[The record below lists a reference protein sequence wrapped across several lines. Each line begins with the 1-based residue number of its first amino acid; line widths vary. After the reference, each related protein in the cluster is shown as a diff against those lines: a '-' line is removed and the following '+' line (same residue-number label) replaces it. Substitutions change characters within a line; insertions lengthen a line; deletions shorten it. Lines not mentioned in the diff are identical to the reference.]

1 MAPRGRLLLLPLA
14 LLLVAAAFV
23 STAHVP
29 DAEASTRV
37 IMRDTFKGPLRGW
50 RAHRAKLERIR
61 RGVDHGAV
69 RVVAR
74 KRDRRFS
81 LYRSR
86 SVVRSTEAGAT
97 YVVRL
102 VARSRPRG
110 RICVRLQE
118 RSGGRA
124 VGQARGCRRV
134 GRRWRV
140 VSTRWRVASDGHTLR
155 LLVHTRSHR
164 RRGNISAD
172 RVRLVKHSPPQSAS
186 AQTPAPPRSV
196 AVVCTRYASLA
207 GNDAAA
213 GTAEQPFRTAAHLVA
228 SLSAGETGCLAGGM
242 FREDLT
248 IRTGGGAGA
257 PITLASEP
265 GSRATL
271 LGRLWVTE
279 SADDVVLANLDL
291 DGRNVENLPSPT
303 VNGDRVSF
311 VGNDVTN
318 HHAPS
323 ICFVVG
329 STTGWGTATDTV
341 LDGNRVHDCGALP
354 RTNKH
359 HGVYLASSRNAR
371 LTNNLIYDNAD
382 RGVQLYP
389 DAQGTRVARNVI
401 VGNGQGLLFAGD
413 GGVAASDSQVVG
425 NVIARSLVR
434 YNVESWYPPGNPVGT
449 GNVVSG
455 NCLWKGAQGDV
466 GDQVGFTAYDNL
478 FADPR
483 FVDAAAKDFRLRAGS
498 SCEGKGLS

>member
-14 LLLVAAAFV
+14 VSLTAAGFI

-37 IMRDTFKGPLRGW
+37 IMRDTFEGTLRGW
-50 RAHRAKLERIR
+50 RAHRAMLERIR
-61 RGVDHGAV
+61 RGVDRGAV

-74 KRDRRFS
+74 KKARRFS

-118 RSGGRA
+118 RAGGRA
-124 VGQARGCRRV
+124 VRQARGCERV

-140 VSTRWRVASDGHTLR
+140 VRTRLRVASDGHTLR
-155 LLVHTRSHR
+155 LLVYTRSHR
-164 RRGNISAD
+164 RRSNISAD
-172 RVRLVKHSPPQSAS
+172 RVRLVKHSPPAS
-186 AQTPAPPRSV
+186 AQTLAPPRSLV
-196 AVVCTRYASLA
+196 VVCTRYASLT
-207 GNDAAA
+207 GDDAAA
-213 GTAEQPFRTAAHLVA
+213 GTAEQPFRTAARLVA
-228 SLSAGETGCLAGGM
+228 SLSAGETGCLAGGT

-248 IRTGGGAGA
+248 IRTSGEAGA
-257 PITLASEP
+257 PITLSSAP
-265 GSRATL
+265 GSRARL
-271 LGRLWVTE
+271 LGRLWVTD

-291 DGRNVENLPSPT
+291 DGRNAGNLPSPT

-318 HHAPS
+318 RHAAS

-329 STTGWGTATDTV
+329 STTGWGTAVDSV

-354 RTNKH
+354 RTNQH
-359 HGVYLASSRNAR
+359 HGVYLASSRDAR

-389 DAQGTRVARNVI
+389 DAQGTLIAHNVI
-401 VGNGQGLLFAGD
+401 FGNGQGLLFAGD
-413 GGVAASDSQVVG
+413 DGLAASDSHVVG
-425 NVIARSLVR
+425 NVIAGSLVR

-455 NCLWKGAQGDV
+455 NCLWKGAQGNL
-466 GDQVGFTAYDNL
+466 GDRVGFAAYDNL
-478 FADPR
+478 VAAPG